1 MSHKI
6 TDIQPQKKREGYY
19 SIFLN
24 GEYSFSLSEL
34 DLSIANLHIGEQV
47 DETRLLE
54 LQKLSQQSK
63 IYSRA
68 IYYLRYGP
76 RTVWQMQ
83 EYLNRKAHFELDDI
97 GPVLQRLQND
107 GYLDDKAYIESYIN
121 ARQISR
127 PRSKRQLHAELM
139 KKGINPTLINTSL
152 ESLDTES
159 QKMAAEEVIRKKMQI
174 PRFQDQQKLTEYMLR
189 QGFPYGLI
197 KEVLVEIN
205 SETS

>member
-1 MSHKI
+1 MQKI

-34 DLSIANLHIGEQV
+34 DLSTASLRIGEQI
-47 DETRLLE
+47 DQHRLLE

-83 EYLNRKAHFELDDI
+83 EYLTRKANFELDDV

-107 GYLDDKAYIESYIN
+107 GYLDDKAYIEAYIN
-121 ARQISR
+121 SRQISR
-127 PRSKRQLHAELM
+127 PRSKRQLHSELI
-139 KKGINPTLINTSL
+139 KKGIKPTLIKTF
-152 ESLDTES
+152 LDGIDAES
-159 QKMAAEEVIRKKMQI
+159 QKKAAEEVIRKKLQI
-174 PRFQDQQKLTEYMLR
+174 PRFQNQQKLTEYMVR
-189 QGFPYGLI
+189 QGFPYGLV
-197 KEVLVEIN
+197 KEVLAEVN
-205 SETS
+205 LETS